1 MSTYILTGVFFIF
14 FIGVMSLI
22 MDSLTLK
29 KKQNYISENTEQI
42 PATVLLEE
50 SYNIDFENIKN

>member
-1 MSTYILTGVFFIF
+1 
-14 FIGVMSLI
+14 MSLI